1 MAGEQINNA
10 KTMKQL
16 VADQNRLLAEG
27 NKIAKDR
34 LATDQ
39 AITSEQQDVSNV
51 LKDQLTQL
59 KFQKAEK
66 SAILRA
72 TNSISKISE
81 NLSALGKEDL
91 TNARSLKKLDDNR
104 LAVTKNINSLRQVQS
119 KLIKDSAGLDATRAE
134 LNLNLASS
142 IEDQIN
148 SAIALKVELGLV
160 DDTVQN
166 IANAKGVSLFGG
178 IEKVLD
184 KIPLLS
190 GLAPMFGAA
199 AKEAEGIAADMEKR
213 KFGADKYAKL
223 REEGMGMED
232 ALKESGASVE
242 DIQKNMEGGFSK
254 GAIDS
259 ASMAA
264 GAKGMFK
271 SFMKSLGPVAMI
283 VKLVSAMIEGDKAAS
298 EMAKGL
304 NMSYD
309 SALAMRGQLREA
321 AVDSGNVFV
330 STKGMSESMM
340 EMNKAL
346 GTSVTP
352 SKEMLTQFTE
362 MREMAGFTN
371 EELLGI
377 KAISDSTGK
386 SLNEV
391 TGEYMAQAKIS
402 STALGVRLNEKDLL
416 KDIGKVSAATTLSL
430 GKNPGLIADA
440 VATAKSLGMEMSK
453 VDDIAGSLLDFE
465 QSIENELQAEV
476 LLGKDINLEK
486 ARQAALNNDLATVAK
501 EISEQAGSAAEFTA
515 MNRIQ
520 QEALA
525 KAVGMGREDLA
536 KTLFVQEQL
545 AGATGEQA
553 AETEALLNKRIE
565 AVGLEQAQKEL
576 AEEGIEGLRQ
586 QVGQADKMAASTER
600 INEIFGMI
608 GESMMPV
615 FEMLGGILEVVGF
628 IIKPFML
635 LMELTGKIG
644 EGISNLT
651 GPLGTVGKIMK
662 GIVGIAIVLAAYM
675 AFQSAAAIPVAGW
688 VLGPI
693 AAAATLAAGF
703 GALSK
708 VGDVNSPADGK
719 TQVSTKEGGLFEL
732 SKNDDF
738 VAFPGASN
746 MANNSGGSTTVVESK
761 TDMNATN
768 SLLAQLIKK
777 TPDMAPMGLYEIQ

>member
-1 MAGEQINNA
+1 
-10 KTMKQL
+10 
-16 VADQNRLLAEG
+16 
-27 NKIAKDR
+27 
-34 LATDQ
+34 
-39 AITSEQQDVSNV
+39 
-51 LKDQLTQL
+51 
-59 KFQKAEK
+59 
-66 SAILRA
+66 
-72 TNSISKISE
+72 
-81 NLSALGKEDL
+81 
-91 TNARSLKKLDDNR
+91 
-104 LAVTKNINSLRQVQS
+104 
-119 KLIKDSAGLDATRAE
+119 
-134 LNLNLASS
+134 
-142 IEDQIN
+142 
-148 SAIALKVELGLV
+148 
-160 DDTVQN
+160 
-166 IANAKGVSLFGG
+166 
-178 IEKVLD
+178 
-184 KIPLLS
+184 
-190 GLAPMFGAA
+190 
-199 AKEAEGIAADMEKR
+199 MEKR
-213 KFGADKYAKL
+213 KFGADKFEQL
-223 REEGMGMED
+223 VDEGMKWED
-232 ALKESGASVE
+232 ALKESGASIE
-242 DIQKNMEGGFSK
+242 DLSENSKGGFSK
-254 GAIDS
+254 GAIDMK
-259 ASMAA
+259 SMAA
-264 GAKGMFK
+264 GAKGMLK
-271 SFMKSLGPVAMI
+271 SFMKSLGPVALLT
-283 VKLVSAMIEGDKAAS
+283 KLVMAMIEGDKAAS

-486 ARQAALNNDLATVAK
+486 ARQAALNNDLATVAE
-501 EISEQAGSAAEFTA
+501 EIAKQAGSAAEFTA

-545 AGATGEQA
+545 AGATGDQA

-615 FEMLGGILEVVGF
+615 FEMLGSMLEIVGY
-628 IIKPFML
+628 IITPFQML
-635 LMELTGKIG
+635 MDLTGKIG
-644 EGISNLT
+644 EGISNMI
-651 GPLGTVGKIMK
+651 GPLGMVGKALKAVVGLAIIYAAYATFAAVSTALAATVI
-662 GIVGIAIVLAAYM
+662 GGLAAPIVG
-675 AFQSAAAIPVAGW
+675 G
-688 VLGPI
+688 I
-693 AAAATLAAGF
+693 AAAVVLAAGF

-738 VAFPGASN
+738 VAFPGASQ

>member
-1 MAGEQINNA
+1 
-10 KTMKQL
+10 
-16 VADQNRLLAEG
+16 
-27 NKIAKDR
+27 
-34 LATDQ
+34 
-39 AITSEQQDVSNV
+39 
-51 LKDQLTQL
+51 
-59 KFQKAEK
+59 
-66 SAILRA
+66 LR
-72 TNSISKISE
+72 
-81 NLSALGKEDL
+81 
-91 TNARSLKKLDDNR
+91 
-104 LAVTKNINSLRQVQS
+104 
-119 KLIKDSAGLDATRAE
+119 
-134 LNLNLASS
+134 
-142 IEDQIN
+142 
-148 SAIALKVELGLV
+148 
-160 DDTVQN
+160 
-166 IANAKGVSLFGG
+166 G

-190 GLAPMFGAA
+190 GLSPMFGAA
-199 AKEAEGIAADMEKR
+199 AKEGEGIAADMEKR

-232 ALKESGASVE
+232 ALKESGSTVE
-242 DIQKNMEGGFSK
+242 DIQKNMKGGFSK
-254 GAIDS
+254 GAVDS

-264 GAKGMFK
+264 GAKGMLK
-271 SFMKSLGPVAMI
+271 SFMKSLGPIAMI

-330 STKGMSESMM
+330 STKGMAESMM

-362 MREMAGFTN
+362 MRDMAGFTN

-386 SLNEV
+386 SLNDV

-440 VATAKSLGMEMSK
+440 AATAKSLGMEMSK
-453 VDDIAGSLLDFE
+453 VDEIANSLLDFE
-465 QSIENELQAEV
+465 SSIANELEAEL

-545 AGATGEQA
+545 GGATGDQA

-576 AEEGIEGLRQ
+576 AEEGIDGLRQ
-586 QVGQADKMAASTER
+586 QVGQADRMAASTER

-615 FEMLGGILEVVGF
+615 FELLGGMLEIVGH
-628 IIKPFML
+628 IIKPFMM
-635 LMELTGKIG
+635 LMDLTGKIG
-644 EGISNLT
+644 TGISNMI
-651 GPLGTVGKIMK
+651 GPLGMVGKALKAVVGLAIVYAAYATFAAVSTALAATVI
-662 GIVGIAIVLAAYM
+662 GGLAAPIVG
-675 AFQSAAAIPVAGW
+675 G
-688 VLGPI
+688 I
-693 AAAATLAAGF
+693 AAALVLSAGF

-738 VAFPGASN
+738 VAFPGASQ
-746 MANNSGGSTTVVESK
+746 MANQGQSQTVVNSK

-777 TPDMAPMGLYEIQ
+777 TPDMAPMGLYEVQ

>member
-1 MAGEQINNA
+1 MASEQVNNA
-10 KTMKQL
+10 MSMKQL
-16 VADQNRLLAEG
+16 IADQNRLLAEQ
-27 NKIAKDR
+27 NQIAKDR
-34 LATDQ
+34 LATDKS
-39 AITSEQQDVSNV
+39 ITSEQQDVSNV

-104 LAVTKNINSLRQVQS
+104 LAVSKNINSLKQVQS

-134 LNLNLASS
+134 LNLNLAES

-160 DDTVQN
+160 NNTVEN

-213 KFGADKYAKL
+213 KFGADKFEQL
-223 REEGMGMED
+223 VGEGMKWED
-232 ALKESGASVE
+232 ALKESGASIE
-242 DIQKNMEGGFSK
+242 DLAENSKGGFSK
-254 GAIDS
+254 GAIDMK
-259 ASMAA
+259 SMAA
-264 GAKGMFK
+264 GAKGMLK
-271 SFMKSLGPVAMI
+271 SFMKSLGPVALLT
-283 VKLVSAMIEGDKAAS
+283 KLVMAIVEGDKAAS

-309 SALAMRGQLREA
+309 STVAMRKSLRYA
-321 AVDSGNVFV
+321 ALDSGNIFV

-352 SKEMLTQFTE
+352 SKEMLVQFTE
-362 MREMAGFTN
+362 MRDMAGFTN

-430 GKNPGLIADA
+430 GKNPALIANA
-440 VATAKSLGMEMSK
+440 VATTKALGMEMSK

-465 QSIENELQAEV
+465 SSITNELEAEL

-486 ARQAALNNDLATVAK
+486 AREAALNNDLATVAK

-520 QEALA
+520 QEA
-525 KAVGMGREDLA
+525 
-536 KTLFVQEQL
+536 
-545 AGATGEQA
+545 
-553 AETEALLNKRIE
+553 
-565 AVGLEQAQKEL
+565 
-576 AEEGIEGLRQ
+576 
-586 QVGQADKMAASTER
+586 
-600 INEIFGMI
+600 
-608 GESMMPV
+608 
-615 FEMLGGILEVVGF
+615 
-628 IIKPFML
+628 
-635 LMELTGKIG
+635 
-644 EGISNLT
+644 
-651 GPLGTVGKIMK
+651 
-662 GIVGIAIVLAAYM
+662 
-675 AFQSAAAIPVAGW
+675 
-688 VLGPI
+688 
-693 AAAATLAAGF
+693 
-703 GALSK
+703 
-708 VGDVNSPADGK
+708 
-719 TQVSTKEGGLFEL
+719 
-732 SKNDDF
+732 
-738 VAFPGASN
+738 
-746 MANNSGGSTTVVESK
+746 
-761 TDMNATN
+761 
-768 SLLAQLIKK
+768 
-777 TPDMAPMGLYEIQ
+777 